1 MTNPNQTK
9 LSPMVR
15 IADLLHRVLKL
26 ARKRWYVT
34 LVIALVIGIPSSR
47 LIYRMSKI
55 KKMIVQ
61 MKEDN
66 PQVKDWSRS
75 FVTLDDHTTQIHFN
89 ESGNMYH
96 YFDFRYASLSDLNIF
111 LAETSLKDISA
122 LEGMPLKS
130 IDLGTTTVSDISVLK
145 GMPLEVVWLYRTN
158 VSNITVLEGMSLK
171 QLSVAYTQ
179 VEDISVLK
187 GMHLNSLHIQNTK
200 LSDISALKGMTLYE
214 LYLPKTAK
222 DIEFLRS
229 MKTLQMINTKS
240 SNDFWKEYD
249 AQKKSESK
257 TTEHAVR

>member
-1 MTNPNQTK
+1 MTDTAP
-9 LSPMVR
+9 LSKPSLMIR

-111 LAETSLKDISA
+111 LAETSLKDIS
-122 LEGMPLKS
+122 GP
-130 IDLGTTTVSDISVLK
+130 SVPNVK
-145 GMPLEVVWLYRTN
+145 TNKTTN
-158 VSNITVLEGMSLK
+158 VAR
-171 QLSVAYTQ
+171 Q
-179 VEDISVLK
+179 
-187 GMHLNSLHIQNTK
+187 
-200 LSDISALKGMTLYE
+200 
-214 LYLPKTAK
+214 
-222 DIEFLRS
+222 R
-229 MKTLQMINTKS
+229 
-240 SNDFWKEYD
+240 DFPP
-249 AQKKSESK
+249 A
-257 TTEHAVR
+257 A